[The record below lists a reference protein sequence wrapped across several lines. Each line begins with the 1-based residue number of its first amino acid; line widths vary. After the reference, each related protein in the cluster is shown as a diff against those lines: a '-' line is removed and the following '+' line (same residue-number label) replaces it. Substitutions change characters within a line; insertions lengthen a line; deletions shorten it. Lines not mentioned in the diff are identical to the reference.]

1 MKENSIKMYD
11 KYSVLRVETTINNLR
26 EFKIFKKSKEE
37 GRADK
42 WVPMGK
48 SISNIYRYAE
58 VSKAANK
65 KYLDAVALADFQKSL
80 APSDIKLHQKE

>member
-1 MKENSIKMYD
+1 MYD
-11 KYSVLRVETTINNLR
+11 KYSVLRVETAINNPR
-26 EFKIFKKSKEE
+26 EFIIFRKSKEE

-65 KYLDAVALADFQKSL
+65 KYLDAVALADLNGTCIDEIEKQNGIC
-80 APSDIKLHQKE
+80 AI

>member
-11 KYSVLRVETTINNLR
+11 KYSVLRVETTINNPR
-26 EFKIFKKSKEE
+26 EFFKKSKEE

-65 KYLDAVALADFQKSL
+65 KYLDAVALADFKNPSL
-80 APSDIKLHQKE
+80 LQI